1 MMNFHARTKA
11 TWQPDEFGVVKGPM
25 PGNEIQYKDAGK
37 TDWFR
42 KSDYAFLDPTLKEW
56 YSYSLWDTPVWSYL

>member
-1 MMNFHARTKA
+1 MPEPRPHGSRMNLVSWKH
-11 TWQPDEFGVVKGPM
+11 M